1 MQAPVVLAPPIPS
14 TSGASVY
21 QQSSYDFLRDI
32 AASLIKKLHS
42 YLRANISRFSALKD
56 AIPLIKRAVELYM
69 RKEYWQ
75 AINQCFQAYVYIEAL
90 GTSLPRL

>member
-21 QQSSYDFLRDI
+21 QKSSNDFLRDI
-32 AASLIKKLHS
+32 AASLIKKLNR
-42 YLRANISRFSALKD
+42 YLLTNMTRFSALKE
-56 AIPLIKRAVELYM
+56 AIPLIRRAVELYM
-69 RKEYWQ
+69 GREYWQ

-90 GTSLPRL
+90 GANLPPL

>member
-21 QQSSYDFLRDI
+21 QQSSNDFLRDI
-32 AASLIKKLHS
+32 AASLIKKLNS
-42 YLRANISRFSALKD
+42 YLLTNITRFNALKD
-56 AIPLIKRAVELYM
+56 AIPLIRRAVELYV

-75 AINQCFQAYVYIEAL
+75 AINQCFQAYVYVEAL
-90 GTSLPRL
+90 GTNLPPL